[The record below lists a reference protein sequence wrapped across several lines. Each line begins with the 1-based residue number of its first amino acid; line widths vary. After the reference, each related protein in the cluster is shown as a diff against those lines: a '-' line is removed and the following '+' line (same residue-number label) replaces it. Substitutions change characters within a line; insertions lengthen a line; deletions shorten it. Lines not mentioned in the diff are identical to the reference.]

1 MRNEIDI
8 LLVYP
13 RLGSQ
18 DSVLRDIPL
27 SLLYTAA
34 HSVKNGFRVEIL
46 DCRLYPKQWKAKL
59 DAILQRGCS
68 LVGLSVMTGHPITT
82 SLDISKYVKETY
94 SVPVVWG
101 GPHPTILPE
110 QTLASPYVD
119 FIIRDWGSEPL
130 FQLISAL
137 KGRGQILEDIVS
149 LGFKKN
155 GHIVLNPTTC
165 QFEILDY
172 RSIPY
177 HLVDIDAQHYNR
189 LQGDQ
194 CIFPIYT
201 AFGCPYKCAFCMS
214 PSAYEKIKGK
224 KWVPMPVDD
233 VIGHI
238 EYLLGKYRFDRL
250 QIYDDDSFVDL
261 ERMKEFF
268 IKYIAKG
275 FERKLRLDFR
285 GVRINELDQMDDTLL
300 DLMVKARVEIM
311 AIGVESGSDDTL
323 KRMNK
328 GITVDQIIRVN
339 RRISRHPALMPHYNI
354 LCGTP
359 GETYED
365 LIRTKD
371 LMVRLVEENPACL
384 VGSAADWKPY
394 PGSAMTEAAVRYYGL
409 KLPETLDEWARIDS
423 LDADKIVHPWYTR
436 KIDNYIKLLQIAGM
450 VLDQKAELV
459 SVEARSHWSAL
470 SILSLM
476 ARMYRPLLLLRLRYN
491 VASLLI
497 EYPLRTYLMKLIGRI
512 YNNEEYPDSAP

>member
-1 MRNEIDI
+1 MHRDIDI

-27 SLLYTAA
+27 SLLYAAA

-82 SLDISKYVKETY
+82 SLEISRYVKETY
-94 SVPVVWG
+94 NIPVVWG

-110 QTLASPYVD
+110 QTLANNYVD

-130 FQLISAL
+130 YHLISAL
-137 KGRGQILEDIVS
+137 KGQSPIFEDIVG

-155 GHIVLNPTTC
+155 GSMILNPTTC
-165 QFEILDY
+165 QFEILDH
-172 RSIPY
+172 RTIPY

-201 AFGCPYKCAFCMS
+201 AVGCPYKCAFCMS
-214 PSAYEKIKGK
+214 PSVYEKIKGK
-224 KWVPMPVDD
+224 KWVPLPVDD
-233 VIGHI
+233 VIEHI
-238 EYLLGKYRFDRL
+238 QYLVGKYRFNRL

-261 ERMKEFF
+261 ERMREFF
-268 IKYIAKG
+268 TKYIAMG
-275 FERKLRLDFR
+275 FEKKLQIDFR
-285 GVRINELDQMDDTLL
+285 GARINELDRMDDSLL

-323 KRMNK
+323 LRMNK
-328 GITVDQIIRVN
+328 GITVEQILRVN
-339 RRISRHPALMPHYNI
+339 RRLSRYPSLMPHYNI

-365 LIRTKD
+365 LVKTKE
-371 LMVRLVEENPACL
+371 LMVRLVKENPYCL
-384 VGSAADWKPY
+384 VGSAGDWKAY
-394 PGSAMTEAAVRYYGL
+394 PGSAMTETAVKNYGL
-409 KLPETLDEWARIDS
+409 KLPDTLEEWARIDS
-423 LDADKIVHPWYTR
+423 LDADKIVHPWYT
-436 KIDNYIKLLQIAGM
+436 KKMDNYIKLLQVAGL
-450 VLDQKAELV
+450 VLDQKAERV
-459 SVEARSHWSAL
+459 AREARVSFKVL
-470 SILSLM
+470 NILSLM
-476 ARMYRPLLLLRLRYN
+476 TRAYRPLLMLRLKYN
-491 VASLLI
+491 ISLLLI
-497 EYPLRTYLMKLIGRI
+497 EYPLRTFLMKFVGKLRA
-512 YNNEEYPDSAP
+512 D

>member
-1 MRNEIDI
+1 MSEIDI

-18 DSVLRDIPL
+18 DTVLRDIPL
-27 SLLYTAA
+27 SLLYAAA
-34 HSVKNGFRVEIL
+34 HSVKNGYQVEIL
-46 DCRLYPKQWKAKL
+46 DCRLYPRQWKAKL

-68 LVGLSVMTGHPITT
+68 LVGLSVMTGYPITT
-82 SLDISKYVKETY
+82 SLEISQYVRDTY
-94 SVPVVWG
+94 KVPVVWG

-110 QTLASPYVD
+110 QTLANPHID

-130 FQLISAL
+130 CQLISSL
-137 KGRGQILEDIVS
+137 KGRGPGLEEIVG

-155 GHIVLNPTTC
+155 GRRILNPSTC

-189 LQGDQ
+189 LQGAQ

-201 AFGCPYKCAFCMS
+201 AVGCPYKCAFCMS
-214 PSAYEKIKGK
+214 PSVYGKIKGK
-224 KWVPMPVDD
+224 KWIPLPVDD

-238 EYLLGKYRFDRL
+238 EYLLEKYRFDRL
-250 QIYDDDSFVDL
+250 QIYDDDSFVELD
-261 ERMKEFF
+261 RMRDFF
-268 IKYIAKG
+268 TRYLARG
-275 FERKLRLDFR
+275 FESRLRIDFR
-285 GVRINELDQMDDTLL
+285 GVRINELDRMDNAMLE
-300 DLMVKARVEIM
+300 LMVKARVEIM

-328 GITVDQIIRVN
+328 GITVDQILRVN
-339 RRISRHPALMPHYNI
+339 RRLSQYPSMIPHYNI

-365 LIRTKD
+365 LVRTKD

-384 VGSAADWKPY
+384 VGSAGDWKPY
-394 PGSAMTEAAVRYYGL
+394 PGSAMTEAAVRNHGL
-409 KLPETLDEWARIDS
+409 KLPQTLREWARIDS
-423 LDADKIVHPWYTR
+423 LDADKIVHPWYSR

-450 VLDQKAELV
+450 VLDQKAEMV
-459 SVEARSHWSAL
+459 SAEARSRW
-470 SILSLM
+470 SILNVLSWI
-476 ARMYRPLLLLRLRYN
+476 ARLYRPILSFRLRHN
-491 VASLLI
+491 LSSLLI
-497 EYPLRTYLMKLIGRI
+497 EYPLRTHLMKLIGRI
-512 YNNEEYPDSAP
+512 YDENQLKSKP